1 MNQTIWTIGHSTRTG
16 EHFIEV
22 LKSFGIEVLAD
33 IRTLPGSD
41 KFPQFNQDR
50 LSESLFQNGIRYVYI
65 PRLGG
70 LRPSHKDSLNIAWRN
85 KSFRAYA
92 DYMQTDSF
100 RQGIEELLVL
110 AKENRTAIICSE
122 ILWWRCHRS
131 MVADYLKSIGWIVIH
146 IEDTGKFKEHPYTSA
161 ASIINGHLD
170 YTQVK

>member
-50 LSESLFQNGIRYVYI
+50 LSESLSQNGIRYVYI

-110 AKENRTAIICSE
+110 AKENRTAIMCSE

-131 MVADYLKSIGWIVIH
+131 MVADYLKSIGWTVIH
-146 IEDTGKFKEHPYTSA
+146 IEDTGKFKEHLYTSA

>member
-1 MNQTIWTIGHSTRTG
+1 MNNTIWTIGHSTRTG

-22 LKSFGIEVLAD
+22 LKNYNIQVLVD

-50 LSESLFQNGIRYVYI
+50 LSESLSQNGIEYVYI

-70 LRPSHKDSLNIAWRN
+70 LRPSHKDSPNIAWRN

-92 DYMQTDSF
+92 DYMETDAF
-100 RQGIEELLVL
+100 KEGIKELL
-110 AKENRTAIICSE
+110 AKATFERTAMMCSE

-131 MVADYLKSIGWIVIH
+131 MVSDYLKSMGWTVIH
-146 IEDTGKFKEHPYTSA
+146 IEDTGKSKEHPYTSA